1 MHTKHSWMIIP
12 VRLLNSY
19 LHLVS
24 LTKSSEYRLTWK
36 LDTLRRIDFGRVERA
51 KETYVDYMGGCL
63 YPESLVQNHAEFLR
77 QNILGNTHSLSN
89 TQVIHTFSYPERLC
103 WFHPIR
109 SKLSSRCADEARQA
123 ILHHFKASSE
133 YTVVFTPNASAALK
147 LVGEAYPFT
156 RDSCLVI
163 GVDSHNSVRTF
174 YLCTTL
180 PHQIWYNQVH
190 GIRAFAAREGAK
202 TVYIPSTPLGGF
214 EASRAEVRIL
224 IFLLWL
230 PCLWFIRKS

>member
-1 MHTKHSWMIIP
+1 
-12 VRLLNSY
+12 
-19 LHLVS
+19 
-24 LTKSSEYRLTWK
+24 
-36 LDTLRRIDFGRVERA
+36 
-51 KETYVDYMGGCL
+51 MGGCL
-63 YPESLVQNHAEFLR
+63 YPESLVQNHTEFLR

-89 TQVIHTFSYPERLC
+89 TQVIHTFSYPKRLC

-174 YLCTTL
+174 YPCTTS
-180 PHQIWYNQVH
+180 PHQIWSWYNQVH

-202 TVYIPSTPLGGF
+202 TVYIPSTPSGGF
-214 EASRAEVRIL
+214 EASCAEVRIL
-224 IFLLWL
+224 IFLLW
-230 PCLWFIRKS
+230 PSYLWFIRKS